1 MMDYKMQLEMKNSEF
16 MILQDENN
24 RMKKEVK
31 SKEVLIQRLQ
41 KEKQLLKNE
50 MQEVKKLQLKK
61 IQKLEIQLQ

>member
-1 MMDYKMQLEMKNSEF
+1 MKNSEF

-41 KEKQLLKNE
+41 KEKQLIKNE

>member
-41 KEKQLLKNE
+41 KEKQLIKNE